1 MGFQWLIA
9 AMDGRSIRSFFW
21 WIYYSLFLGLCVF
34 IFVAAGKYLKG
45 LLLTG
50 DLNLGKLTYG
60 VAMGIMIF
68 GLLSLVITYLLKSLW
83 IKITGSK
90 TET

>member
-1 MGFQWLIA
+1 
-9 AMDGRSIRSFFW
+9 MDGRSIRSFFW

-50 DLNLGKLTYG
+50 DLNLGKFIYG
-60 VAMGIMIF
+60 VAAGIMVF

-83 IKITGSK
+83 IKITGIK
-90 TET
+90 TGT

>member
-1 MGFQWLIA
+1 
-9 AMDGRSIRSFFW
+9 MDGRRIRSFSW
-21 WIYYSLFLGLCVF
+21 RIYYSLFLGLCVF

-50 DLNLGKLTYG
+50 DLNLGKFIYG
-60 VAMGIMIF
+60 VAVGIMTF

-83 IKITGSK
+83 IKITGIK
-90 TET
+90 TGT